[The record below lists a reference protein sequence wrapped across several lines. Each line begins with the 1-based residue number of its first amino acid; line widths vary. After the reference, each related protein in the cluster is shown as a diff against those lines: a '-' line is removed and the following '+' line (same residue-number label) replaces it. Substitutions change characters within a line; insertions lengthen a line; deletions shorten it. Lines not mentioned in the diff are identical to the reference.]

1 MKRQVFGLTRS
12 MVRTA
17 GVRYGASSPT
27 SIMMSKLR
35 TPSIWNSNAVRFY
48 SEKKSNEA
56 NESEIDAEAE
66 AEQNLSEDAK
76 RIQELESKLLAK
88 DKEAADLKDRLI
100 RSIADFRN
108 LQEVTKRDVQ
118 KAKDFALQKFA
129 KDLLESVDNF
139 GHALGAVKTETVE
152 QHEEVAT
159 LYDGVK
165 MTKDVFEKTLT
176 RHGLEKIDPLGEVF
190 DPNMHEATFELVQPD
205 KEPGTVFFVQQHGY
219 TLNNR
224 VLRPAKVGVVKDQE

>member
-17 GVRYGASSPT
+17 GVRYGAIKPT

-35 TPSIWNSNAVRFY
+35 TPSIWNSNTVRFY
-48 SEKKSNEA
+48 SEKKTDEA

-205 KEPGTVFFVQQHGY
+205 KEPGTVF
-219 TLNNR
+219 
-224 VLRPAKVGVVKDQE
+224 LRSTTWLHIEQ